1 MHVAR
6 SAGPLRKARPRLG
19 PPFRLLALAGGGLA
33 ALLAAPAVAQRH
45 FERAPIL
52 YRTTAAGDNVLERLQ
67 RRLDAGELELPA
79 SGRSGRLL
87 ALLAALDVPVASQT
101 LVWSRTALQRHRVG
115 PANAR
120 ALYFG
125 PDVYVAWVPGS
136 AALELAVGD
145 PRLGLVFY
153 TLAQDP
159 AEPARFRRDDSCLSC
174 HASERTGDEPGLL
187 LRSVFADAE
196 GHVRGGADD
205 DDSMRWHTPLAERWG
220 GWLVTSAG
228 TVPHRGNGI
237 AERVDGA
244 FRVVPQG
251 ARTLT
256 DLPAPFVAVDY
267 PLASSD
273 LAVLTVLL
281 AQVATHS
288 ALLRA
293 CYAAQ
298 VVQAQAAGGDE
309 AAGDRAQRR
318 LDELAHDVLVALLPQ
333 DEPSLRGLELP
344 VEPAFAAAFAR
355 GFPRDDDGTSLATFD
370 LRERTFAAPLGP
382 WVLAPAFARL
392 PEALRER
399 VLTGLHERLAE
410 QPRLERH
417 LRVHLPGYAR

>member
-1 MHVAR
+1 M
-6 SAGPLRKARPRLG
+6 
-19 PPFRLLALAGGGLA
+19 
-33 ALLAAPAVAQRH
+33 AQRH

-52 YRTTAAGDNVLERLQ
+52 YRTSAAGDNVLERLQ
-67 RRLDAGELELPA
+67 RRLDAGALELPA
-79 SGRSGRLL
+79 NGRGGRLL

-145 PRLGLVFY
+145 PQLGLVFY

-196 GHVRGGADD
+196 GHVRGGSDD
-205 DDSMRWHTPLAERWG
+205 DTMSLRTPFAERWG
-220 GWLVTSAG
+220 GWFVTSAG

-237 AERVDGA
+237 AERIDGA
-244 FRVVPQG
+244 FQVVPQKL
-251 ARTLT
+251 RTLA
-256 DLPAPFVAVDY
+256 DLQAPFVAVDY
-267 PLASSD
+267 PAATSD
-273 LAVLTVLL
+273 LAVLTVLSS
-281 AQVATHS
+281 QVATHS

-293 CYAAQ
+293 GYAAQ
-298 VVQAQAAGGDE
+298 VAQARAAAADE
-309 AAGDRAQRR
+309 AARERSQRR
-318 LDELAHDVLVALLPQ
+318 LDELAHDVLAALLPQ
-333 DEPSLRGLELP
+333 DEPSLQGLELP

-355 GFPRDDDGTSLATFD
+355 GFPRDDDGTSLATLD

-392 PEALRER
+392 PDALRER
-399 VLTGLHERLAE
+399 VLTGLRERCAA
-410 QPRLERH
+410 QPRLDRH
-417 LRVHLPGYAR
+417 LQAHLPGYARR

>member
-1 MHVAR
+1 MP
-6 SAGPLRKARPRLG
+6 GP
-19 PPFRLLALAGGGLA
+19 ALAAGGLA

-52 YRTTAAGDNVLERLQ
+52 YRTTAAGDNLLERLQ
-67 RRLDAGELELPA
+67 QRLDAGELELPA
-79 SGRSGRLL
+79 AGRSGRLL
-87 ALLAALDVPVASQT
+87 ALLVALDVPLASQT

-115 PANAR
+115 PANPR

-196 GHVRGGADD
+196 GHVRAGSDD
-205 DDSMRWHTPLAERWG
+205 DTMSLHTPFAERWG

-237 AERVDGA
+237 AERVDGE

-251 ARTLT
+251 ARTLA
-256 DLPAPFVAVDY
+256 DLPAPF
-267 PLASSD
+267 LAADHPQPTSD

-281 AQVATHS
+281 AQAATHN

-293 CYAAQ
+293 GYAAQ
-298 VVQAQAAGGDE
+298 VVQAQETAGDE
-309 AAGDRAQRR
+309 AAAARLQRR
-318 LDELAHDVLVALLPQ
+318 LDQLAHDVLVALMPPG
-333 DEPSLRGLELP
+333 EPSLRGLELP
-344 VEPAFAAAFAR
+344 VEPAFAAAFGR
-355 GFPRDDDGTSLATFD
+355 GFPRDDDGTSLASFD
-370 LRERTFAAPLGP
+370 LRERTFAAPLWP

-392 PEALRER
+392 PEALRAR
-399 VLTGLHERLAE
+399 VLTGLHERLLE

-417 LRVHLPGYAR
+417 LRVHLSGYAR

>member
-1 MHVAR
+1 MA
-6 SAGPLRKARPRLG
+6 
-19 PPFRLLALAGGGLA
+19 GGLA

-52 YRTTAAGDNVLERLQ
+52 YRTTAAGDNLLERLQ
-67 RRLDAGELELPA
+67 QRLDAGELELPSA
-79 SGRSGRLL
+79 GRSGRLL
-87 ALLAALDVPVASQT
+87 ALLAALDVPLASQT

-115 PANAR
+115 PANPR

-196 GHVRGGADD
+196 GHVRAGSDD
-205 DDSMRWHTPLAERWG
+205 DTMSLHTPLAERWG

-237 AERVDGA
+237 AERVDGE
-244 FRVVPQG
+244 FRVVPLG
-251 ARTLT
+251 ARTLA
-256 DLPAPFVAVDY
+256 DLPAPFLAADY
-267 PLASSD
+267 PRPTSD

-281 AQVATHS
+281 AQAATHN

-293 CYAAQ
+293 GYAAQ
-298 VVQAQAAGGDE
+298 VVQAQETAGDE
-309 AAGDRAQRR
+309 AAAARLQRR
-318 LDELAHDVLVALLPQ
+318 LDELAHDVLVALLPSG
-333 DEPSLRGLELP
+333 EPPLRGLQLP
-344 VEPAFAAAFAR
+344 VEPVFAAAFAR

-370 LRERTFAAPLGP
+370 LRERTFAAPLWP
-382 WVLAPAFARL
+382 WVLAPVFARL
-392 PEALRER
+392 PDALRDR
-399 VLTGLHERLAE
+399 VLTGLRERLAE
-410 QPRLERH
+410 LPRFERH
-417 LRVHLPGYAR
+417 LRAHLPGYAR

>member
-1 MHVAR
+1 MRVAR
-6 SAGPLRKARPRLG
+6 SARSLPDACARFWRWARRLVG
-19 PPFRLLALAGGGLA
+19 SGGALA
-33 ALLAAPAVAQRH
+33 ALLATEAVAQRH

-52 YRTTAAGDNVLERLQ
+52 YRTTAAGDNLLERLQ
-67 RRLDAGELELPA
+67 HRLDAGELELPA
-79 SGRSGRLL
+79 NGRSGRLL
-87 ALLAALDVPVASQT
+87 AVLAALDVPVASQT

-115 PANAR
+115 PANPR

-159 AEPARFRRDDSCLSC
+159 TEPARFRRDDSCLSC

-187 LRSVFADAE
+187 LRTVFADAD
-196 GHVRGGADD
+196 GDVRAGRDD
-205 DDSMRWHTPLAERWG
+205 DTMSRHTPFAERWG

-237 AERVDGA
+237 AERVDGDW
-244 FRVVPQG
+244 RVVPQG
-251 ARTLT
+251 ARTLG
-256 DLPAPFVAVDY
+256 DLQAPFVAVDY
-267 PLASSD
+267 PLATSD

-281 AQVATHS
+281 AQVATHN

-293 CYAAQ
+293 GYAAP
-298 VVQAQAAGGDE
+298 VAEAQATAGDE
-309 AAGDRAQRR
+309 AAGERARRR
-318 LDELAHDVLVALLPQ
+318 LDDLANDVLAALLPP

-355 GFPRDDDGTSLATFD
+355 GFPRDDDGTSLAAMD
-370 LRERTFAAPLGP
+370 LRERTFVAPVGP
-382 WVLAPAFARL
+382 WVLAPAFLRL

-399 VLTGLHERLAE
+399 VLAGLRERCATL
-410 QPRLERH
+410 PRLDRH
-417 LRVHLPGYAR
+417 LQEHLPGYARR